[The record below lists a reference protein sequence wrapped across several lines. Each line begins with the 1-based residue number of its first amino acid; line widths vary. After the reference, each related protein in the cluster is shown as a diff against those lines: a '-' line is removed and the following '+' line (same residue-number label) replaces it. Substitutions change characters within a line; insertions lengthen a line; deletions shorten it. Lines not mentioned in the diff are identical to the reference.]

1 MLVAVYIPP
10 MPVSAADALEIQ
22 EVIHRFSNCF
32 DLKDW
37 PGLETCFTQDLY
49 TDYSDLRGT
58 PPGSMDA
65 KHYVALRRQ
74 ALQDLKTHH
83 QCGNHEIKGNRRQAT
98 CRTSMT
104 IDRLEPASQE
114 RFTTHCYYVFGLQKT
129 RAGWKINR
137 ITQKVLWDEG
147 NASIHSGVQ

>member
-1 MLVAVYIPP
+1 
-10 MPVSAADALEIQ
+10 MPVSLADALAIQ

-37 PGLETCFTQDLY
+37 AGLETCFTETLHA
-49 TDYSDLRGT
+49 DYSDLRGT
-58 PPGSMDA
+58 PPESLDS

-83 QCGNHEIKGNRRQAT
+83 LCGNHEIEGSRRQAT

-104 IDRLEPASQE
+104 IDRLDPGTQE

-129 RAGWKINR
+129 DAGWKISR
-137 ITQKVLWDEG
+137 ITQKVLWNEG
-147 NASIHSGVQ
+147 NSSIHSGVQ